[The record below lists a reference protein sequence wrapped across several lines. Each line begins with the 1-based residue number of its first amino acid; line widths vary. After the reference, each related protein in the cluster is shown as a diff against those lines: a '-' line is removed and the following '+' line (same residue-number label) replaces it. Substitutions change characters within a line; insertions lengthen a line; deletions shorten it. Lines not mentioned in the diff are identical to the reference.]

1 MANNL
6 PYFRFFVQEWQN
18 SKVSVENYKMQGLYI
33 NICAYYWV
41 NDCDLTLLTL
51 QKKFKNCKV
60 LINEMIKN
68 GLIKHEKKHN
78 KIQIDFLNLQYD
90 LLSEKRKIRQAAGS
104 RGGNAK
110 AMLKQKGSY
119 KTYNKDN
126 NNDKIRER
134 ESQVS
139 LPVEIIQNLVSLEKV
154 ILFFSQKKESS
165 LEAEKFFYYY
175 EARDWKIGRNFIKNW
190 HALAEKWIKNDLKI
204 NTNHK
209 INENGTTK
217 QQSAQAE
224 FNKRYGTK
232 FGI

>member
-51 QKKFKNCKV
+51 QKKFKDCKT
-60 LINEMIKN
+60 LITEMIKN

-78 KIQIDFLNLQYD
+78 KIQIDFLNIQYD
-90 LLSEKRKIRQAAGS
+90 LLSEKRKLRQAAGM
-104 RGGNAK
+104 RGGNAT

-119 KTYNKDN
+119 KTYTKDN
-126 NNDKIRER
+126 NKDKIRER
-134 ESQVS
+134 VKTDSPTFVDCNDPILS
-139 LPVEIIQNLVSLEKV
+139 DV
-154 ILFFSQKKESS
+154 ISFFSEKEKDTT
-165 LEAEKFFYYY
+165 EAEKFFYWY
-175 EARDWKIGRNFIKNW
+175 EANGWTIGKNKIKNW
-190 HALAEKWIKNDLKI
+190 RAAAEKWLKNDIKPI
-204 NTNHK
+204 TNNKTNTN
-209 INENGTTK
+209 EPTK
-217 QQSAQAE
+217 QQSAQSE
-224 FNKRYGTK
+224 FNKRYGTN